1 MFSLS
6 RFEQAVTRRARALR
20 GLRGAGIAFATTA
33 ALLLAAALVG
43 RLARFPVRL
52 DARIAA
58 LLFAVLAAVAGYL
71 VGRARRPSLPRLLLS
86 IDLAL
91 GTGERL
97 SSLHELRTRD
107 AALPLQRRIED
118 RLSAAPP
125 AWRRVVHA
133 RPMDALPWVGG
144 VVGLFAAV
152 ILVASAASP
161 LPAAAVS
168 GTHGTSPGSE
178 SEASLRLDVAEAGRE
193 GVPAGRLDPGE
204 GEAAEPLV
212 DTLAE
217 ILRGPPSRGLAGEFD
232 LEDSSPPQERRRDA
246 KSALQELLAELFRR
260 GELMPNLPLNLT
272 EADKAALRDLL
283 AEMTD
288 PTLRQS
294 LTSLMNTEGG
304 EALEKELAET
314 QRLLDALEES
324 ARGEGS
330 GDAQATPS
338 EDDQEEEE
346 DAESIGWIP
355 PAPAEEQNTGSGEGA
370 EEGLEENPEGT
381 GMEDESALPPNEEGG
396 TTPGA
401 EARSRGRLPPAG
413 AGFLQEELLGT
424 LGSGGDVRR
433 FFTKGVPFEPPAE
446 DSSSVPVLSLDY
458 ETLRALLE
466 ARALSPEVQG
476 LIRTYFE
483 KITQGGS

>member
-6 RFEQAVTRRARALR
+6 RFERAVTRRARALR
-20 GLRGAGIAFATTA
+20 GLRGAGIAFAASA

-43 RLARFPVRL
+43 RLTRFPVRL
-52 DARIAA
+52 EAGIAA
-58 LLFAVLAAVAGYL
+58 LLFVLVAAAAGYL
-71 VGRARRPSLPRLLLS
+71 VGRARHPALPRLLLS

-97 SSLHELRTRD
+97 SSLHELRVRD
-107 AALPLQRRIED
+107 AALPLQKRIEE

-133 RPMDALPWVGG
+133 RLADALPWGGG
-144 VVGLFAAV
+144 VAGLLAAV
-152 ILVASAASP
+152 VLVASVASP
-161 LPAAAVS
+161 LPTSAAG
-168 GTHGTSPGSE
+168 GTRGTSPGSE
-178 SEASLRLDVAEAGRE
+178 SGADLRPGAAELGGE

-204 GEAAEPLV
+204 GETAEPLM

-217 ILRGPPSRGLAGEFD
+217 ILRGPPSRGLAGDFD
-232 LEDSSPPQERRRDA
+232 LEDSSQPQARRRDA
-246 KSALQELLAELFRR
+246 RSALQELLADLMRR
-260 GELMPNLPLNLT
+260 GALMQNLPPLT
-272 EADKAALRDLL
+272 EADKADLRDLL
-283 AEMTD
+283 SEMTD
-288 PTLRQS
+288 PALRQS
-294 LTSLMNTEGG
+294 LTSLMNTQGG
-304 EALEKELAET
+304 EALERELAET
-314 QRLLDALEES
+314 QRLLNALEES

-330 GDAQATPS
+330 GSAQATPT
-338 EDDQEEEE
+338 EDDPKKEE

-355 PAPAEEQNTGSGEGA
+355 PAPAEEQNTGGSEGA
-370 EEGLEENPEGT
+370 EEGLEENAEGS
-381 GMEDESALPPNEEGG
+381 GLDDETSPPPNEEGG

-401 EARSRGRLPPAG
+401 EATGRGRIPPAG

-424 LGSGGDVRR
+424 LGSSGDVRR

-476 LIRTYFE
+476 LVRTYFE